1 MEDGGLTVFVE
12 ERMESVDFNISDIRN
27 GLKFLM
33 AKYQRDEL
41 WLVKLGFGINKDY
54 YLKIKNMKTFTPK
67 DAKGHKLASIPD
79 FVYQAFN
86 NLLAKNYDAYS
97 TVILQGEVITEIIR
111 LCPSDDIT
119 VQTIWENKWLDV
131 EDEYRKNGWEVEYDK
146 PGLGESYPARFIFK
160 PKEK

>member
-1 MEDGGLTVFVE
+1 M
-12 ERMESVDFNISDIRN
+12 
-27 GLKFLM
+27 
-33 AKYQRDEL
+33 
-41 WLVKLGFGINKDY
+41 
-54 YLKIKNMKTFTPK
+54 KIFTPK
-67 DAKGHKLASIPD
+67 DAKEHKLASIPD

-131 EDEYRKNGWEVEYDK
+131 EDEYRKMVGKSNMTSQVLVRATLPDSFSSQK
-146 PGLGESYPARFIFK
+146 KNRLSL
-160 PKEK
+160 

>member
-1 MEDGGLTVFVE
+1 M
-12 ERMESVDFNISDIRN
+12 
-27 GLKFLM
+27 
-33 AKYQRDEL
+33 
-41 WLVKLGFGINKDY
+41 
-54 YLKIKNMKTFTPK
+54 KIFTPK
-67 DAKGHKLASIPD
+67 DAKEHKLASIPD

-97 TVILQGEVITEIIR
+97 TVILQHEVIKEI
-111 LCPSDDIT
+111 LTVCPLDSMTSQI
-119 VQTIWENKWLDV
+119 VLENKWLDV